1 MQATMK
7 NTKMSPSVGGK
18 VEVLGGKILKQI
30 NDIGH
35 LNYLLKKDVNDVY
48 TIVLSKPG
56 STFFFE
62 GYKAELWKAAFD
74 DFSKR
79 WKEID
84 LKKYTVDCM
93 VRHLYDLVEQED
105 EKRKGKIVLD
115 IK

>member
-7 NTKMSPSVGGK
+7 NTKMSSSKGGK
-18 VEVLGGKILKQI
+18 AEVLGQETLKQI

-35 LNYLLKKDVNDVY
+35 LKYKLKKDVNDIY
-48 TIVLSKPG
+48 TIVLSKSG

-93 VRHLYDLVEQED
+93 VRHLYNVVIQED
-105 EKRKGKIVLD
+105 EKRKGKIVLK

>member
-1 MQATMK
+1 MPATMK
-7 NTKMSPSVGGK
+7 NTKMSPRVGGK
-18 VEVLGGKILKQI
+18 VEVLGGRILKQI

-35 LNYLLKKDVNDVY
+35 LNYQLKKDVNDVY
-48 TIVLSKPG
+48 SIVLSKSG

-93 VRHLYDLVEQED
+93 VRHLYNVVIQED
-105 EKRKGKIVLD
+105 EKRKGKILLN
-115 IK
+115 IR

>member
-7 NTKMSPSVGGK
+7 NTKMSSSKGDK
-18 VEVLGGKILKQI
+18 VEVLGQEILKQI

-35 LNYLLKKDVNDVY
+35 LKYKLKKDVNDIY
-48 TIVLSKPG
+48 SIVLSKSG

-93 VRHLYDLVEQED
+93 VRHLYNVVIQED
-105 EKRKGKIVLD
+105 EKRKGKILLN
-115 IK
+115 IR

>member
-1 MQATMK
+1 MTMK
-7 NTKMSPSVGGK
+7 NTKMSQSKGDK
-18 VEVLGGKILKQI
+18 VKMLGQEILKQI

-35 LNYLLKKDVNDVY
+35 LNYKLKKDVNDIY
-48 TIVLSKPG
+48 SIVLSKPG

-62 GYKAELWKAAFD
+62 GYKAELWEAAFD

-93 VRHLYDLVEQED
+93 VRHLYIVVMQED
-105 EKRKGKIVLD
+105 EKRKGKIVLN

>member
-1 MQATMK
+1 MRATMK
-7 NTKMSPSVGGK
+7 NTKMPSSKGDK
-18 VEVLGGKILKQI
+18 AELLGMEILKQI

-35 LNYLLKKDVNDVY
+35 LKYKLKKDVIDIYN
-48 TIVLSKPG
+48 IVLSKPG

-62 GYKAELWKAAFD
+62 GHKAELWKAAFD

-93 VRHLYDLVEQED
+93 VRHFYDVVIQED
-105 EKRKGKIVLD
+105 EKRKGKIVLN

>member
-1 MQATMK
+1 ME
-7 NTKMSPSVGGK
+7 NTKMSTSKGGK
-18 VEVLGGKILKQI
+18 AEVLGRKILKQI

-35 LNYLLKKDVNDVY
+35 LNYQLKKDVNDVY
-48 TIVLSKPG
+48 SIVLSKPG
-56 STFFFE
+56 STFFLE
-62 GYKAELWKAAFD
+62 GYKAELWKVAFD

-93 VRHLYDLVEQED
+93 VQHLYDVIIQED
-105 EKRKGKIVLD
+105 EKCKGKIVLN

>member
-7 NTKMSPSVGGK
+7 NTKMSSSKGDK
-18 VEVLGGKILKQI
+18 VEVLGQEILKQI

-35 LNYLLKKDVNDVY
+35 LKYKLKKDVNDIY
-48 TIVLSKPG
+48 SIVLSKPG

-93 VRHLYDLVEQED
+93 VRHLYNVVIQED
-105 EKRKGKIVLD
+105 EKRKGKILLN
-115 IK
+115 IR